1 MAGSIVSVNG
11 QIGLLS
17 NRQLL
22 AAAGSSFKV
31 QSAAST
37 AVVYSLAVGSSTT
50 GNGLFAISNAAGS
63 GKTVHLKRLTLT
75 QTATAP
81 TGTLAMHFPIYL
93 ESAIVALSGS
103 FSADTVVNINPA
115 SGVASVATVTRF
127 AASSATVP
135 AAVGTRTLICE
146 PVIQTGVAVI
156 HDTYFVEFGN
166 DEPLAGSGAL
176 TAARA
181 TAAARLGASAP
192 AVVVEPGYS
201 AIIQNYWLTAAAN
214 VPAYEYLFEWDEL

>member
-1 MAGSIVSVNG
+1 MAGSTVSVNG

-22 AAAGSSFKV
+22 AAAGATFKV
-31 QSAAST
+31 GSAAST
-37 AVVYSLAVGSSTT
+37 AVVYSLAAASSTT

-63 GKTVHLKRLTLT
+63 GKNIYLKRLSLT
-75 QTATAP
+75 QTASSA
-81 TGTLAMHFPIYL
+81 TGTLAMHFPIYI

-103 FSADTVVNINPA
+103 FSADTPVNISPA

-135 AAVGTRTLICE
+135 AAVGTRTLVCE
-146 PVIQTGVAVI
+146 PVIQTGVTVI
-156 HDTYFVEFGN
+156 HDSFTVEFGS
-166 DEPLAGSGAL
+166 DAPLATNGIMAAVRTV
-176 TAARA
+176 TAAR
-181 TAAARLGASAP
+181 LVVQAP
-192 AVVVEPGYS
+192 AVVVTPGYS
-201 AIIQNYWLTAAAN
+201 CIIQNYWLTAADN